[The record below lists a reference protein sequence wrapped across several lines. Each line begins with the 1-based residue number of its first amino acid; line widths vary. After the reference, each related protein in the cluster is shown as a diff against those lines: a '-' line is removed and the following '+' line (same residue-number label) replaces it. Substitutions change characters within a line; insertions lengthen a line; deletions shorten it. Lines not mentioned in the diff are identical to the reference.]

1 MPKQALRL
9 TVGPFRFLG
18 LQSLL
23 LSPPQVSLISRQR
36 TRTNS
41 CGVSVE
47 TPARPVAALRGGEDA
62 GSTTARSLVHC
73 AVNLLGG
80 IDVTPVS
87 ATAPTDEQPTAG
99 DEEPLQ
105 PLSDRDRDLFLDLI
119 ENPPEPNAAFRKAAE
134 AYRKRR
140 GGVE

>member
-1 MPKQALRL
+1 M
-9 TVGPFRFLG
+9 
-18 LQSLL
+18 
-23 LSPPQVSLISRQR
+23 
-36 TRTNS
+36 
-41 CGVSVE
+41 
-47 TPARPVAALRGGEDA
+47 
-62 GSTTARSLVHC
+62 
-73 AVNLLGG
+73 
-80 IDVTPVS
+80 TPVS